1 MMDKVFSLKEL
12 AEKVG
17 GRVIG
22 DDSQII
28 TGIAT
33 LQSAGA
39 TQISFLANPAY
50 EKYLSDTKAVAVIL
64 TEEMASNTSGNI
76 LVHKHPY
83 LAYATLSNLWDK
95 FSCESLSLRAAD
107 NSGADIKR
115 ISIHD
120 SATIHESAIISEGV
134 TINAG
139 AVVHSGVV
147 IGEGSVVGSNCVIG
161 VDSIIGKGTLIH
173 SSVTIY
179 HGVTIGDACILHS
192 GAVIG
197 SDGFGFAPYQGR
209 WEKIAQLGGVLI
221 GDHVEI
227 GANTAI
233 DRGALDNTVIE
244 NGVKLDNQ
252 IQIAHNVLVGENTAI
267 AACSAIAGSTTIG
280 KNCVIGGASGVAGHL
295 TVTDNVHITAMTMVI
310 KSLKEPGVYSSGTGV
325 QPNAKWKKSIARL
338 RQLDKMAARIKV
350 LEKTINTQG

>member
-17 GRVIG
+17 GLVIG
-22 DDSQII
+22 DESQII

-33 LQSAGA
+33 LQSADV

-50 EKYLSDTKAVAVIL
+50 EKYLSDTNAAAVIL

-76 LVHKHPY
+76 LVHEQPY
-83 LAYATLSNLWDK
+83 LAYATLSNLWDE
-95 FSCESLSLRAAD
+95 FSCESLSLSVAD
-107 NSGADIKR
+107 NKR
-115 ISIHD
+115 TNIHD
-120 SATIHESAIISEGV
+120 SATVHESAKISAGV

-139 AVVHSGVV
+139 AVIHSGVV
-147 IGEGSVVGSNCVIG
+147 IGEGSIVGSNCVIG

-173 SSVTIY
+173 ASVTIY
-179 HGVTIGDACILHS
+179 HGVTVGDACILHS
-192 GAVIG
+192 GVVIG
-197 SDGFGFAPYQGR
+197 SDGFGFAPYQGK

-221 GDHVEI
+221 GNHVEI

-233 DRGALDNTVIE
+233 DRGALDNTVIK

-280 KNCVIGGASGVAGHL
+280 KNCVIGGASGISGHL
-295 TVTDNVHITAMTMVI
+295 TITDNVHITAMTMVI

-325 QPNAKWKKSIARL
+325 QPNAKWRKSIARL
-338 RQLDKMAARIKV
+338 RQLDKMAARIKA
-350 LEKTINTQG
+350 LEKAINT